1 MLPLR
6 ALLALAP
13 LILATPALAQGRPFL
28 GGPASGG
35 LFLDPDA
42 TGSLHGGRAGDNPP
56 PRTGPQACQRW
67 CETDYVPCDP
77 PNFKIADGRCR
88 PFGGGRF

>member
-1 MLPLR
+1 MPLLRVLP
-6 ALLALAP
+6 ALAP
-13 LILATPALAQGRPFL
+13 LILAAPVLAQGGPF
-28 GGPASGG
+28 P
-35 LFLDPDA
+35 DPDA
-42 TGSLHGGRAGDNPP
+42 TGALRGGRDVRDIV

-67 CETDYVPCDP
+67 CEADHVPCDP

>member
-6 ALLALAP
+6 ALLVLAP
-13 LILATPALAQGRPFL
+13 LVAAAPALAQGPPFP
-28 GGPASGG
+28 GGP
-35 LFLDPDA
+35 FLDPDA
-42 TGSLHGGRAGDNPP
+42 TGSLRGGRAGDDRP

>member
-1 MLPLR
+1 MLPSR
-6 ALLALAP
+6 ALLALA
-13 LILATPALAQGRPFL
+13 LLLLAAPSAHAQQSGPF
-28 GGPASGG
+28 
-35 LFLDPDA
+35 FDPDA
-42 TGSLHGGRAGDNPP
+42 TGSLRGGRWSGEPV
-56 PRTGPQACQRW
+56 PRTGPQVCQRW

>member
-1 MLPLR
+1 MPLR

-13 LILATPALAQGRPFL
+13 LILASAALAQSGPVF
-28 GGPASGG
+28 GGP
-35 LFLDPDA
+35 FFDPDA
-42 TGSLHGGRAGDNPP
+42 TGSLRSGREARDIV

-88 PFGGGRF
+88 PFGGGRY